1 MNIALITVAAAA
13 ALSIIALVVVYL
25 KYKNA
30 NEYAQKAD
38 DRVQDLEAMVAVLR
52 HEIDHKITYDIK
64 PFKKKKTTKQKTSKE
79 VNVVSPKKRGRKP
92 KF

>member
-1 MNIALITVAAAA
+1 MNIVLITVATVAAI
-13 ALSIIALVVVYL
+13 SIIALVVTYL

-38 DRVQDLEAMVAVLR
+38 DRVQDLEAMVAVLQ
-52 HEIDHKITYDIK
+52 HEVAHKITYDIK
-64 PFKKKKTTKQKTSKE
+64 PIKKKKPFKQKTSKE
-79 VNVVSPKKRGRKP
+79 VSVSPKKRGRKP